1 MLGPV
6 ENSTGDGLIRKLREE
21 SGGGVEASTE
31 SHNINRAWE
40 DGHTHSC

>member
-6 ENSTGDGLIRKLREE
+6 ENSTGEGLRKQRAE
-21 SGGGVEASTE
+21 SGGGVEASKE